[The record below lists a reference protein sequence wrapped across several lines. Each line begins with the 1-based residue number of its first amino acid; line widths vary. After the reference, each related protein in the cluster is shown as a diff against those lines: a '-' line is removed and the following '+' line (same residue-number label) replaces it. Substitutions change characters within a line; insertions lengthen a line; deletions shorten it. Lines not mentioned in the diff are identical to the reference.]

1 MGTPINAAG
10 LMTCRKKTIKMDIK
24 MKKTITSLVLALAP
38 TLSFADESWT
48 GFNAGI
54 QLGEVDVSS
63 GVNATGNSTVG
74 LHAGYLH
81 DFDGYV
87 LGGEASYDL
96 GGKIVSD
103 EQVKKVDTLRL
114 KVKGG
119 HVFGRA
125 FVYGVVGYAGMD
137 GDAGNMDGYSV
148 GIGVSYRATDKI
160 MLGAE
165 YLKDSFDTSGG
176 KTKAD
181 SLNLRLSYMF

>member
-1 MGTPINAAG
+1 
-10 LMTCRKKTIKMDIK
+10 

-148 GIGVSYRATDKI
+148 GIGRYGYLQHGQGQNHHCRLRAT
-160 MLGAE
+160 LR
-165 YLKDSFDTSGG
+165 YTPSLYYQDSGMHTQLY
-176 KTKAD
+176 
-181 SLNLRLSYMF
+181 LNLPSGKFA